1 MCWLILLLV
10 PSAHRLTHPQTV
22 ASLLALLAYGPKQI
36 SAGESALASPQRT
49 CLPLQEDTREAGP
62 SVYMGSHKA

>member
-36 SAGESALASPQRT
+36 SAGETALAFPTEDMFALAGGHLRGWAQR
-49 CLPLQEDTREAGP
+49 
-62 SVYMGSHKA
+62 S